1 MCRLFTPPLV
11 LLVALSAHLAGVRVA
26 AKSEDEQYA
35 WDDDAAIYS
44 ASSINLD
51 GPDWDE
57 RNLVPVQCVRMNG
70 AEMMVFTLFDNDVKE
85 YDVAPTY
92 DDDYAYDD
100 DANSNNNATD
110 GNINTTATW

>member
-1 MCRLFTPPLV
+1 MHMMCRFTPSMLV
-11 LLVALSAHLAGVRVA
+11 LLVLSAHRLAGVA

-57 RNLVPVQCVRMNG
+57 RNLVPG
-70 AEMMVFTLFDNDVKE
+70 KG
-85 YDVAPTY
+85 
-92 DDDYAYDD
+92 
-100 DANSNNNATD
+100 S
-110 GNINTTATW
+110 

>member
-1 MCRLFTPPLV
+1 MLV
-11 LLVALSAHLAGVRVA
+11 LLVLSAHRLAGVA

-57 RNLVPVQCVRMNG
+57 RNLVPG
-70 AEMMVFTLFDNDVKE
+70 KG
-85 YDVAPTY
+85 
-92 DDDYAYDD
+92 
-100 DANSNNNATD
+100 S
-110 GNINTTATW
+110 